1 MAFVNL
7 PFKGG
12 FTGCRAKKLLGSG
25 GLRFQGPAHPCQNP
39 PLQEFEPTEA
49 ADGRVS
55 ENKPTCLTT
64 TSPKP
69 MRGMSLDLGAQNH
82 FSKKNYKLTIIKG
95 KLGLLKSLE
104 KPKKSGSLQ
113 LSSKWAQ

>member
-12 FTGCRAKKLLGSG
+12 FTGSRAKKLLGSG

-55 ENKPTCLTT
+55 KNKPTCLTT
-64 TSPKP
+64 TSLKP
-69 MRGMSLDLGAQNH
+69 RRGMSLDLG
-82 FSKKNYKLTIIKG
+82 SKPLKQKNSKLTIIKG

>member
-64 TSPKP
+64 TSLKP
-69 MRGMSLDLGAQNH
+69 RRGMSLDLGAQNH
-82 FSKKNYKLTIIKG
+82 FSKKNSKLTIIKG